1 MTDRIG
7 ALQALMHAHSLLA
20 DAALQRFHALAHGDA
35 LVLDK
40 WFSLQVTAPEPV
52 PGVHEAAAGTVQPG
66 SVFARFKSLL
76 LHPDFSLKN
85 PNRARSLMQIFSA
98 NPASVHR
105 ADAAGVVLW
114 ADKVLEVDA
123 LNPQLAARM
132 ARAMDR
138 WARLAEPYRSAARE
152 ALARVAARAD
162 LSNDLREVVGRALEQ
177 PQ

>member
-1 MTDRIG
+1 
-7 ALQALMHAHSLLA
+7 
-20 DAALQRFHALAHGDA
+20 
-35 LVLDK
+35 
-40 WFSLQVTAPEPV
+40 
-52 PGVHEAAAGTVQPG
+52 
-66 SVFARFKSLL
+66 
-76 LHPDFSLKN
+76 
-85 PNRARSLMQIFSA
+85 MQIFSA